1 MPYAWLYEA
10 NSVVADGNCAR
21 QLFDVR
27 HHHVEMATAALR
39 RPDAGNASNGRPL
52 TERQHSRCKM
62 PRTRSSRRP
71 ETWQNYATRPS
82 LMPVKRLWLR

>member
-1 MPYAWLYEA
+1 MGALVLAVFVFVTVLTTAANASMDRIKTEKKSKLAGHALRLALRA

-39 RPDAGNASNGRPL
+39 RRPDAGAR
-52 TERQHSRCKM
+52 H
-62 PRTRSSRRP
+62 
-71 ETWQNYATRPS
+71 
-82 LMPVKRLWLR
+82 